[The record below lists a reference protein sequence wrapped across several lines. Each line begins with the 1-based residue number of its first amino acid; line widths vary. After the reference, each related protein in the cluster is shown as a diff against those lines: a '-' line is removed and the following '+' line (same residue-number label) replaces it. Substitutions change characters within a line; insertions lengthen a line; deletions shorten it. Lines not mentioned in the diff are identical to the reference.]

1 MKTLITILF
10 LTPLLA
16 FAWADFR
23 CPPHWTQQI
32 ECGDK
37 WKLQWE
43 IGERIKHASKQND
56 INKLKT
62 LYGDMATMDNKNFTQ
77 TYGDSVKAQFPA
89 DSYFDATSSP
99 VGSQSGSANK
109 NLLVYGGL
117 GALIL
122 SLVVWVITKRKQNVE

>member
-1 MKTLITILF
+1 MKNLITILF
-10 LTPLLA
+10 LIPLLA
-16 FAWADFR
+16 SASADFR
-23 CPPHWTQQI
+23 CPSHWTEQI

-62 LYGDMATMDNKNFTQ
+62 FYGSIATTDNRSFTQ
-77 TYGDSVKAQFPA
+77 QDKDAIVSQFPA

-99 VGSQSGSANK
+99 IGSQSGSANK

-117 GALIL
+117 GALIV
-122 SLVVWVITKRKQNVE
+122 SLVVWVVTRRKK